1 MSERD
6 TESDRADEERAS
18 DTESEESMTETAQT
32 EATESATTDEETP
45 STAARVRRGVD
56 YLLLAGLAIFAL
68 VAAVGFYT
76 SMQGVIRTWIEP
88 DFRPV
93 VNAAFNLVVLF
104 VVGAGL
110 VRQVR
115 RLS

>member
-1 MSERD
+1 MSEH
-6 TESDRADEERAS
+6 ERADDEPNASAS
-18 DTESEESMTETAQT
+18 DNEGDESMTETAQT
-32 EATESATTDEETP
+32 DATERADSDEETP
-45 STAARVRRGVD
+45 STADRVRRGVD
-56 YLLLAGLAIFAL
+56 YLLLAGLAVFAL

-88 DFRPV
+88 DFRPIA
-93 VNAAFNLVVLF
+93 NAAFNLVVLF

>member
-1 MSERD
+1 MSEHEAERD
-6 TESDRADEERAS
+6 RANVTDHESDEP
-18 DTESEESMTETAQT
+18 MTETAET
-32 EATESATTDEETP
+32 DATESAPDEDESS

-68 VAAVGFYT
+68 VAAIGFYT

>member
-1 MSERD
+1 MSESER
-6 TESDRADEERAS
+6 ESDRADDEPSAS
-18 DTESEESMTETAQT
+18 EHDSEESMTETAQT
-32 EATESATTDEETP
+32 DTTESATDEV

-88 DFRPV
+88 DFRPI
-93 VNAAFNLVVLF
+93 VNAAFNLVVLLA
-104 VVGAGL
+104 VSAGL
-110 VRQVR
+110 LRQVR

>member
-1 MSERD
+1 MNDAERD
-6 TESDRADEERAS
+6 DEPSTTDLEDDR
-18 DTESEESMTETAQT
+18 TMTETAADH
-32 EATESATTDEETP
+32 ETDERGR
-45 STAARVRRGVD
+45 STATRVRRGVD
-56 YLLLAGLAIFAL
+56 YLLLAGLAVFAL
-68 VAAVGFYT
+68 VAAVGLYT

-93 VNAAFNLVVLF
+93 VNAAFNLVVLL

-115 RLS
+115 RLG

>member
-1 MSERD
+1 MS
-6 TESDRADEERAS
+6 EERA
-18 DTESEESMTETAQT
+18 DDENRADDHDDEQSMTQTAQT
-32 EATESATTDEETP
+32 GAMDRPDSDEGTP